1 MNPIPEFEDK
11 SLTVLRRK
19 FLVGIPT
26 FGLLGFVTSKM
37 IATRYG
43 FSRWPGRA
51 MKIFGTLFTTGF
63 GTMLIVHFNRAEIF
77 RVGGSMLREMEEL
90 RRMEEGPFRDPNMR
104 EKWDQ
109 QMNSRKFNLLRPDT
123 DIQKEYESGMDYS
136 KIVGD
141 STRR

>member
-1 MNPIPEFEDK
+1 
-11 SLTVLRRK
+11 
-19 FLVGIPT
+19 
-26 FGLLGFVTSKM
+26 
-37 IATRYG
+37 
-43 FSRWPGRA
+43 
-51 MKIFGTLFTTGF
+51 
-63 GTMLIVHFNRAEIF
+63 MLIVHFNRAEIF